1 MKRWIITALF
11 AAALTAML
19 IPAAFGQPR
28 PDRSTPDRSLR
39 KQAMTEFRGQ
49 AFYMN
54 TRYGALDP
62 WIANLIAR
70 EGYRVVS
77 SS

>member
-11 AAALTAML
+11 TAALMAML
-19 IPAAFGQPR
+19 GPGAFAQPR
-28 PDRSTPDRSLR
+28 PHRSMAGGLAR
-39 KQAMTEFRGQ
+39 KQTMTRFRGQ

-54 TRYGALDP
+54 TRYGELDP